1 MEKHLLASQSRGLQM
16 LFLLREPSGGKI
28 VEEKEVVPDVNRV
41 NSYTDA
47 QFSQKV
53 LNQHG
58 AFLVGTDPYE
68 IEIISQTDAI
78 VRGRNP
84 AFYRVVI
91 QEFRFYAEHIVRFWD
106 ESHNLIE
113 EYPAVALLEI
123 PIAEIQPSQFYVDE
137 SKMQAVRTFVTSEQD
152 LVIPLVRWKGRNV
165 SVDGHTRLAAAV
177 EKGIKT
183 AYGFYTEA
191 GDYVFDFA
199 AEAKKR
205 GIVSPYQLRK
215 VNHEEYEKL
224 WYPFCDEYFANEK

>member
-1 MEKHLLASQSRGLQM
+1 M
-16 LFLLREPSGGKI
+16 LFLLQEPLGGEI
-28 VEEKEVVPDVNRV
+28 VEEKGIMPEVNRV

-47 QFSQKV
+47 RFSQKI

-113 EYPAVALLEI
+113 EYPAVALREI

-224 WYPFCDEYFANEK
+224 WYPFCDEYFANKK

>member
-1 MEKHLLASQSRGLQM
+1 M
-16 LFLLREPSGGKI
+16 LFLLQEPLEGEI
-28 VEEKEVVPDVNRV
+28 VGEKGIMPEVNRV

-137 SKMQAVRTFVTSEQD
+137 SKMQAVRTFVASEQD
-152 LVIPLVRWKGRNV
+152 LVIPLVQWKGR
-165 SVDGHTRLAAAV
+165 SISADGHTRLAVAV

>member
-1 MEKHLLASQSRGLQM
+1 M

-47 QFSQKV
+47 QFSQKA

-137 SKMQAVRTFVTSEQD
+137 SKMQAVRTFVASEQD
-152 LVIPLVRWKGRNV
+152 LVIPLVQWKGR
-165 SVDGHTRLAAAV
+165 SISADGHTRLAVAV

>member
-1 MEKHLLASQSRGLQM
+1 M

-47 QFSQKV
+47 RFSQKI

-58 AFLVGTDPYE
+58 AFLVGEDPYE
-68 IEIISQTDAI
+68 VEIVSQTDAV
-78 VRGRNP
+78 VRGKNLD
-84 AFYRVVI
+84 FYEAVI
-91 QEFRFYAEHIVRFWD
+91 KEFRFYAEHITRFWD
-106 ESHNLIE
+106 ESHSLVKK
-113 EYPAVALLEI
+113 YPAIEPVEI

-137 SKMQAVRTFVTSEQD
+137 SKMQAVRTFVASEQD
-152 LVIPLVRWKGRNV
+152 LVIPLVQWKGR
-165 SVDGHTRLAAAV
+165 SISADGHTRLAVAV

>member
-1 MEKHLLASQSRGLQM
+1 M
-16 LFLLREPSGGKI
+16 LFLLQEPSGGKI
-28 VEEKEVVPDVNRV
+28 VEEKEVVPEVNRV

-47 QFSQKV
+47 RFSQKI

-58 AFLVGTDPYE
+58 AFLVGEDPYE
-68 IEIISQTDAI
+68 VEIVSQTDAV
-78 VRGRNP
+78 VRGKNLD
-84 AFYRVVI
+84 FYEAVI
-91 QEFRFYAEHIVRFWD
+91 KEFRFYAEHITRFWN
-106 ESHNLIE
+106 ESHDLIK
-113 EYPAVALLEI
+113 EYPAIELVEI

-137 SKMQAVRTFVTSEQD
+137 SKMQAVRTFVASEQD
-152 LVIPLVRWKGRNV
+152 LVIPLVRWKDRNI
-165 SVDGHTRLAAAV
+165 SADGHTRLAVAA

-183 AYGFYTEA
+183 AHGFYTEA

-199 AEAKKR
+199 TEAKKR